1 MEEECVHQQNVAGNK
16 SNFPLQLLKK
26 KDEGPPPSPPP
37 SAAKAKRP
45 PTKDRHTKVEGR
57 GRRIRMPAACAARVF
72 QLTRELGH
80 KSDGETIEW
89 LLREA
94 EPAVIAATGT
104 GTIPANFTS
113 LNISLRSSGSSLSS
127 PSHYFLNRRNNL
139 YNHNNHPLVTTTPIF
154 SSSESCFKS
163 YPSFSFA
170 EDSKR
175 SSFSDS
181 SFANNYYS
189 RKRRHEVISH
199 VGSCCSSQMCTDS
212 VPAMMGG
219 ADSVWAIPSVASSS
233 ASGIPFMNF
242 ASLLTGQH
250 VGGATL
256 SSETNFNVLATLNAY
271 SGQQH
276 QHRHEGE
283 ETHY

>member
-1 MEEECVHQQNVAGNK
+1 MEEQRVHHDENVTRK
-16 SNFPLQLLKK
+16 PNFPLQLLEK
-26 KDEGPPPSPPP
+26 KDEGPPPPP
-37 SAAKAKRP
+37 SAAKAKRA

-94 EPAVIAATGT
+94 EPAVISATGT

-113 LNISLRSSGSSLSS
+113 LN
-127 PSHYFLNRRNNL
+127 SHYFLNRHNNL
-139 YNHNNHPLVTTTPIF
+139 HNHNTNNYPFFTTTTPPEF
-154 SSSESCFKS
+154 SSSGSYFKS
-163 YPSFSFA
+163 HPSFSLMQNSRRF
-170 EDSKR
+170 
-175 SSFSDS
+175 
-181 SFANNYYS
+181 S
-189 RKRRHEVISH
+189 RKRRHELISH
-199 VGSCCSSQMCTDS
+199 VGNYCLSQMCTDS
-212 VPAMMGG
+212 VPAMMSG

-233 ASGIPFMNF
+233 ASGIHFTNF

-250 VGGATL
+250 VGGAMV

-271 SGQQH
+271 SGQQPH
-276 QHRHEGE
+276 HRHEGE
-283 ETHY
+283 ETNN